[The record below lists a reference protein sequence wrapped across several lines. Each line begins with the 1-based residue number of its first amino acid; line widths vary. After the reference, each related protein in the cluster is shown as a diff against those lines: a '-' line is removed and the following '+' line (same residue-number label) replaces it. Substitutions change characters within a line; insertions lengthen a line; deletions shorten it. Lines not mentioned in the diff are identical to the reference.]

1 MIVLKNIL
9 NMVTH
14 FVMFSFS
21 FKHHTSKKNF
31 EHIFVV
37 LLMCFETSCSYFVM
51 GTKGNIAKKVVN
63 EASSY
68 NLTKRMKRDK

>member
-37 LLMCFETSCSYFVM
+37 LLMCFEPHVHILISYF
-51 GTKGNIAKKVVN
+51 
-63 EASSY
+63 Y
-68 NLTKRMKRDK
+68 NTSLGLSF